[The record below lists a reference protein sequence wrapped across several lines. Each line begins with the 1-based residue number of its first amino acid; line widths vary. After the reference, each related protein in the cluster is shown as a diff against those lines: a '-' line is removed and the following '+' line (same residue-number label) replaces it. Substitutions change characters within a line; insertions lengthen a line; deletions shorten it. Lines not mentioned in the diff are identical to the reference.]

1 MKNSNSTSSKDTM
14 SAQKKRK
21 KNTRK
26 FIILGVEVIL
36 LSFMLCVLWFVTR
49 FTDEEEGIKRVEI
62 SSDDIIINE
71 GLLEQDDTQT
81 TEEDGDEIVVEK
93 DTFRTIALFGL
104 DSTIG
109 ALTSGTR
116 SDTIMIA
123 SINNTTKEVHLMS
136 VYRDTYLNLG
146 NDTYNKCNTAYAKGG
161 AKQAINMLNMNLDL
175 DITDFVAVGFKGV
188 MDTVDAIGGI
198 YIDIDEGEL
207 KHINNYQI
215 SIAENLKI
223 SYEPL
228 TETGYQKVNGL
239 QATAYCRI
247 RLVGNN
253 DFKRTER
260 QREVL
265 QAILDE
271 ARNIDVKTLT
281 KLAEDV
287 LGDFYTSVDLEE
299 IFTLLSD
306 LGSYTLIDEGGFPTV
321 EYRTG
326 ATLGRNVGDSVI
338 CTDLEAAVA
347 EFHERIY
354 GEESYVVTDTVKEI
368 SATIAAN
375 TKPYL
380 KN

>member
-1 MKNSNSTSSKDTM
+1 MENTNSKGTGKKKSTGK
-14 SAQKKRK
+14 
-21 KNTRK
+21 TRK
-26 FIILGVEVIL
+26 YVILSVEVIL
-36 LSFMLCVLWFVTR
+36 LSAMLCLLWFVTR
-49 FTDEEEGIKRVEI
+49 FTDEEEGIKKVDLTSE
-62 SSDDIIINE
+62 DIIINE
-71 GLLEQDDTQT
+71 GLYDKEEVT
-81 TEEDGDEIVVEK
+81 TEGTEAEGVDVVKENP
-93 DTFRTIALFGL
+93 FRTIALFGL

-109 ALTSGTR
+109 ELTSGTR

-123 SINNTTKEVHLMS
+123 SINNDTKEVHIMS

-146 NDTYNKCNTAYAKGG
+146 NDTYNKCNAAYAKGG

-188 MDTVDAIGGI
+188 MDTVNAIGGI
-198 YIDIDEGEL
+198 YIDVDSEEL

-228 TETGYQKVNGL
+228 TEAGYQLVDGL

-247 RLVGNN
+247 RQVGNN

-265 QAILDE
+265 QAILNE
-271 ARNIDVKTLT
+271 ARDIDAKTLT

-287 LGDFYTSVDLEE
+287 FGDFYTSVDLEE
-299 IFTLLSD
+299 IVTLLAD
-306 LGSYTLIDEGGFPTV
+306 LGSYTLVDEGGFPTV

-326 ATLGRNVGDSVI
+326 ATLGGNVGNSVI

-354 GEESYVVTDTVKEI
+354 GEEAYVVTDTVKEI
-368 SATIAAN
+368 SATIDAN
-375 TKPYL
+375 TRPYL
-380 KN
+380 Q

>member
-1 MKNSNSTSSKDTM
+1 MRNTNNKDKISIRKN
-14 SAQKKRK
+14 A

-26 FIILGVEVIL
+26 YIILGVEVL
-36 LSFMLCVLWFVTR
+36 LLCVMLGALWFVTR
-49 FTDEEEGIKRVEI
+49 FTDEEDGIKKADI
-62 SSDDIIINE
+62 STEDIIINE
-71 GLLEQDDTQT
+71 GLQDKTDENQDNKDAADEEAIEDTY
-81 TEEDGDEIVVEK
+81 
-93 DTFRTIALFGL
+93 RTIALFGL

-109 ALTSGTR
+109 ELISGTR

-146 NDTYNKCNTAYAKGG
+146 NDTYNKCNAAYARGG

-188 MDTVDAIGGI
+188 MDTVNAIGGI
-198 YIDIDEGEL
+198 YIDVDSEEL
-207 KHINNYQI
+207 EHINNYQI

-228 TETGYQKVNGL
+228 TEAGYQLVDGL

-247 RLVGNN
+247 RQVGNN
-253 DFKRTER
+253 DFQRTER

-271 ARNIDVKTLT
+271 AKDIDVKSLV

-287 LGDFYTSVDLEE
+287 FGDFYTSVDLEE
-299 IFTLLSD
+299 IVSLLGD

-326 ATLGRNVGDSVI
+326 ATLGKNVGSSVI

-354 GEESYVVTDTVKEI
+354 VEKEYTVTDTVKEI
-368 SATIAAN
+368 SETIAAN
-375 TKPYL
+375 TRPYL
-380 KN
+380 Q

>member
-1 MKNSNSTSSKDTM
+1 M
-14 SAQKKRK
+14 
-21 KNTRK
+21 
-26 FIILGVEVIL
+26 
-36 LSFMLCVLWFVTR
+36 
-49 FTDEEEGIKRVEI
+49 
-62 SSDDIIINE
+62 
-71 GLLEQDDTQT
+71 
-81 TEEDGDEIVVEK
+81 EK

-116 SDTIMIA
+116 SDTIMVA

-175 DITDFVAVGFKGV
+175 NITDFVAVGFKGV
-188 MDTVDAIGGI
+188 MDTVDAIGGV
-198 YIDIDEGEL
+198 YIDVDADEL

-228 TETGYQKVNGL
+228 TEPGYQEVNGL

-247 RLVGNN
+247 RQVGNN

-265 QAILDE
+265 QAILNE
-271 ARNIDVKTLT
+271 AKDIDVKSLT
-281 KLAEDV
+281 KLAEEV
-287 LGDFYTSVDLEE
+287 FGDFYTSVDLEE
-299 IFTLLSD
+299 IVTLLSD
-306 LGSYTLIDEGGFPTV
+306 LGSYTLVDEGGFPTA

-326 ATLGRNVGDSVI
+326 ATLGKNVGDSVI

-354 GEESYVVTDTVKEI
+354 GEEAYVVTDTVKEI

-380 KN
+380 KQ

>member
-1 MKNSNSTSSKDTM
+1 MGNEGRKGTESK
-14 SAQKKRK
+14 KKRGSA
-21 KNTRK
+21 RK
-26 FIILGVEVIL
+26 FIVLGAEVIL
-36 LSFMLCVLWFVTR
+36 LSAMLCVLWFVTR
-49 FTDEEEGIKRVEI
+49 FTDEEEGIKKI
-62 SSDDIIINE
+62 DLSSDDIIINE
-71 GLLEQDDTQT
+71 GVERKEDTT
-81 TEEDGDEIVVEK
+81 TETTDEDVAEE

-109 ALTSGTR
+109 ELTSGTR

-123 SINNTTKEVHLMS
+123 SINNTTNEVHLMS

-188 MDTVDAIGGI
+188 MDTVNAIGGI
-198 YIDIDEGEL
+198 YIDVDSEEL
-207 KHINNYQI
+207 NHINNYQI
-215 SIAENLKI
+215 SIADNLKT

-228 TETGYQKVNGL
+228 TEPGYQLVDGI

-247 RLVGNN
+247 RQVGNN

-265 QAILDE
+265 QAILNE
-271 ARNIDVKTLT
+271 AKDIDVKTLT

-287 LGDFYTSVDLEE
+287 FGDFYTSVDLKE
-299 IFTLLSD
+299 IVTLLSD

-326 ATLGRNVGDSVI
+326 ATLGKNVGNSVI

-354 GEESYVVTDTVKEI
+354 GQESYTVTDTVKEI
-368 SATIAAN
+368 SETIN
-375 TKPYL
+375 TNTRPYL
-380 KN
+380 Q

>member
-1 MKNSNSTSSKDTM
+1 MRNTNNKDKISIRKN
-14 SAQKKRK
+14 A

-26 FIILGVEVIL
+26 YIILGVEVL
-36 LSFMLCVLWFVTR
+36 LLCVMLGALWFVTR
-49 FTDEEEGIKRVEI
+49 FTDEEDGIKKADI
-62 SSDDIIINE
+62 STEDIIINE
-71 GLLEQDDTQT
+71 GLQDKTDENQDNKDAADEEAIEDTY
-81 TEEDGDEIVVEK
+81 
-93 DTFRTIALFGL
+93 RTIALFGL

-109 ALTSGTR
+109 ELISGTR

-146 NDTYNKCNTAYAKGG
+146 NDTYNKCNAAYARGG

-188 MDTVDAIGGI
+188 MDTVNAIGGI
-198 YIDIDEGEL
+198 YIDVDSEEL
-207 KHINNYQI
+207 EHINNYQI

-228 TETGYQKVNGL
+228 TEAGYQLVDGL

-247 RLVGNN
+247 RQVGNN

-271 ARNIDVKTLT
+271 AKDIDVKSLV

-287 LGDFYTSVDLEE
+287 FGDFYTSVDLEE
-299 IFTLLSD
+299 IVTLLGD

-326 ATLGRNVGDSVI
+326 ATLGKNVGSSVI

-354 GEESYVVTDTVKEI
+354 GEEEYTVTDTVKEI
-368 SATIAAN
+368 SETIAAN
-375 TKPYL
+375 TRPYL
-380 KN
+380 Q